1 MCLLALNGQMAIRE
15 LEASRKI
22 GRQTSREQLAGWD
35 LAIKSWL
42 LLAAASDGG
51 GRPSESVPR
60 GFGGQSALKPRR
72 PAAIWA
78 TEFEIL
84 VGQSQF

>member
-15 LEASRKI
+15 PPEASRMN

-35 LAIKSWL
+35 LASKSWL
-42 LLAAASDGG
+42 PLAAASDG
-51 GRPSESVPR
+51 RPSSESVSR

-72 PAAIWA
+72 PAAIWG